1 MAELFRLV
9 RMVVAC
15 ILLLA
20 FAALMIPTFAMSE
33 DWRMP
38 FVFVLPAGVVGAVML
53 RGVLRERKRVAQA
66 DADAREVAVLRL
78 AQAEG
83 GALTATQVAARLGWP
98 LETAL
103 ATLRAAEDAGP
114 VISTVSDA
122 GVLVFEFR
130 ELTHHP
136 ARLRA
141 ATDEPAAI
149 AAPRKEPAR

>member
-20 FAALMIPTFAMSE
+20 FATLMIPTFATAE

-38 FVFVLPAGVVGAVML
+38 FVVFLPAGVVGAVML

-66 DADAREVAVLRL
+66 DADSREVAVLRL

-83 GALTATQVAARLGWP
+83 GALTATQVATRLGWP

-103 ATLRAAEDAGP
+103 ATLRAVEDAGP
-114 VISTVSDA
+114 VVSTVSEK

-130 ELTHHP
+130 ELTHP

-141 ATDEPAAI
+141 ATDEPPAI

>member
-1 MAELFRLV
+1 MAEWFRLV

-15 ILLLA
+15 MLLLS
-20 FAALMIPTFAMSE
+20 FAALMIPTFGMAE

-38 FVFVLPAGVVGAVML
+38 FVVFLPAGVVGAAML
-53 RGVLRERKRVAQA
+53 RGVLRERRRVAQA

-83 GALTATQVAARLGWP
+83 GALTATQVATRLGWP

-114 VISTVSDA
+114 VASTVSEK

-136 ARLRA
+136 ARLRP
-141 ATDEPAAI
+141 ATEEPAAV